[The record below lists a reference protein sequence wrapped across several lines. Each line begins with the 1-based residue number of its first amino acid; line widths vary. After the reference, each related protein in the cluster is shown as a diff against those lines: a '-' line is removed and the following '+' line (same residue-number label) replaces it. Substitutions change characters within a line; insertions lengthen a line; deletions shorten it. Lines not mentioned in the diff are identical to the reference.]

1 MLKSGHI
8 EEIQSTIIMMQLE
21 VIVQI
26 LCHNA
31 YMQEVKLWT
40 IINCGWYYNNANSK
54 SASWTGVEYLY
65 KFLTTNKGIGPYGK
79 EVEIEEIRKGDLAQ
93 LSFDGEKFSH
103 SLLIIQEDQ
112 NHSINNT
119 LVATHTFDSYGRNIA
134 SYNFIKIRYIH
145 IEAVKTYWF

>member
-8 EEIQSTIIMMQLE
+8 EEIQTTIIMMQLE

-26 LCHNA
+26 LRHNA

-40 IINCGWYYNNANSK
+40 IINCGWYYNNANNK

-65 KFLTTNKGIGPYGK
+65 KFLTTNNGIGPYGK
-79 EVEIEEIRKGDLAQ
+79 EVEIEEIRKGDIAQ

-103 SLLIIQEDQ
+103 SLLIVQEDQ

-145 IEAVKTYWF
+145 IEAVKV